1 MFDPSKFTVP
11 KAKPLPVIFL
21 IDISGSMGEIIDETG
36 MQETGETVYDDG
48 KLYRIVTG
56 GVSRIQLVNECCQ
69 KMITSFSSS
78 EKLETEIDVAI
89 ITFGAETKIHQ
100 KLQPASSIQWT
111 DMEASGET
119 PLGQALSIAKNMI
132 EDRDQVP
139 GRACRPAVILISDG
153 RPDSGW
159 ENPLAQFI
167 SEGRS
172 SKCDRMAMG
181 IGDDADMDVLGK
193 FTEGTG
199 HQVFSAGDADKIQ
212 EFFKFVTMSVTT
224 RSLSKNPNQIVS
236 TMPSL
241 DGESVVANTT
251 ADNDDEET
259 YF

>member
-1 MFDPSKFTVP
+1 MFDASKFTVP

-56 GVSRIQLVNECCQ
+56 GISRIQLVNECCK
-69 KMITSFSSS
+69 KMINSFSSS
-78 EKLETEIDVAI
+78 EKLETEIDIAI

-100 KLQPASSIQWT
+100 KLQPASKIQWT

-119 PLGQALSIAKNMI
+119 PLGQALTIAKNMI
-132 EDRDQVP
+132 EDRNQVP
-139 GRACRPAVILISDG
+139 GRAYRPAVILISDG
-153 RPDSGW
+153 RPDAGW
-159 ENPLAQFI
+159 ESPLSQFI

-181 IGDDADMDVLGK
+181 IGEDADLSVLSK

-199 HQVFSAGDADKIQ
+199 HQVFSADDADKIQ

-224 RSLSKNPNQIVS
+224 RSLSKNPNLVNTQQ
-236 TMPSL
+236 PSL
-241 DGESVVANTT
+241 DGASLPNASV
-251 ADNDDEET
+251 DDDES